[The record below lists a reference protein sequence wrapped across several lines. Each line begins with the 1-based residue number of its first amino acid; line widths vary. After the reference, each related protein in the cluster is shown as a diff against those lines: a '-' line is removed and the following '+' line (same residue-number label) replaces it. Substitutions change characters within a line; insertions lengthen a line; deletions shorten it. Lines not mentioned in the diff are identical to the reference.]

1 MPHVPIIENGT
12 PQARNPTLPTFSL
25 AGRVCVVTGGAQGL
39 GLVMSRALVLSG
51 ASVALVDLQKE
62 KAVIEAENL
71 MSDFQKEY
79 PGAKIIPKVT
89 AHYSDVSNEEWV
101 TIAIDEILAEH
112 GKIDHLV
119 TSAGFT
125 DNIAALQYPI
135 EKMRR
140 LFAVNV
146 DGTYLFAVAVA
157 KHLISRKATGSMVFI
172 GSMSG
177 AIVNLPQKQTPYNAS
192 KAAVRH
198 MAASLAVEWAEY
210 GIRVNCISPGYMMTP
225 LTKEIMEKDPKI
237 YEQWVGGVPQGKMGQ
252 PSDLAGPATFLLSDA
267 AGYITGADLRV
278 DGGFTVL

>member
-1 MPHVPIIENGT
+1 MVLVDIAQNVTNGI
-12 PQARNPTLPTFSL
+12 QESEKPTLPSFTL
-25 AGRVCVVTGGAQGL
+25 TGRVAVVTGGAQGL
-39 GLVMSRALVLSG
+39 GLVMSRALVLSEEL
-51 ASVALVDLQKE
+51 ATK
-62 KAVIEAENL
+62 EAENL
-71 MSDFQKEY
+71 MNDFRKAY
-79 PGAKIIPKVT
+79 PNSKNIPKVT
-89 AHYSDVSNEEWV
+89 AHYSDVSSEEWV
-101 TIAIDEILAEH
+101 QIAINEILSEH

-125 DNIAALQYPI
+125 DNIPALTYPI
-135 EKMRR
+135 ERMRR

-157 KHLISRKATGSMVFI
+157 KHLITRKATGSMVFI

-177 AIVNLPQKQTPYNAS
+177 AIVNLPQKQTPYNSS

-198 MAASLAVEWAEY
+198 MAASLAVEWAEF

-225 LTKEIMEKDPKI
+225 LTKEIMEKDPAI
-237 YEQWVGGVPQGKMGQ
+237 YKQWVSGVPQGKMGV
-252 PSDLAGPATFLLSDA
+252 PTDLAGPVTFLLSDA